1 MYARAIAAAFG
12 CALICLPVVGAGD
25 PPVTAGLSGSEL
37 VVYLTPGAN
46 QSSPSL
52 SFMRKETESLM
63 RTAGYSV
70 DWRDPKTRRAGE
82 DAANLVFV
90 DLAGA
95 CTVPMSPIPGAP
107 VPDDNQPSLAS
118 TAVEDGVVLPFS
130 RIDCAALT
138 RLLSGM
144 FAREA
149 PARRTYL
156 YGRAMGRLIAHELY
170 HVLAQTRD
178 HAAAGI
184 GKPCFTASDLV
195 TDRFE
200 FESVALARLRH
211 SIAEAGHTA
220 LISESGGR

>member
-1 MYARAIAAAFG
+1 MGAEGSGYA
-12 CALICLPVVGAGD
+12 
-25 PPVTAGLSGSEL
+25 GSEL
-37 VVYLTPGAN
+37 VVYLNAGVN
-46 QSSPSL
+46 QTAAPL
-52 SFMRKETESLM
+52 AFMRKEADSLM

-70 DWRDPKTRRAGE
+70 EWRNAKSRRAGE
-82 DAANLVFV
+82 DAADLVFV
-90 DLAGA
+90 ELSGVCAA
-95 CTVPMSPIPGAP
+95 PMNPVPGAP
-107 VPDDNQPSLAS
+107 APDDNQPSLAS

-138 RLLSGM
+138 RTLSAM
-144 FAREA
+144 FAHEP

-156 YGRAMGRLIAHELY
+156 YGRAMGRLLAHELY

-211 SIAEAGHTA
+211 TVAETHSAA
-220 LISESGGR
+220 PVEVSGR